1 MQVPMQLAA
10 QAADWPQRDPVAG
23 RAARLLNGLYAG
35 IAAIAAAL
43 IAGEIVLLLAS
54 VFWRYALHRPLVW
67 SDEVATV
74 VLIWVGVLGATLAG
88 HGGQHIRMSALVSAL
103 PRHRDKFDSV
113 ASVATLVTLGALLPV
128 AIEYCFSEWGLSS
141 PALGIPNVVRHA
153 ALPVGLALMLVSE
166 LERVIRRGAWWHV
179 AAAAVGV
186 AVVTVGL
193 YLFSEQVEALGH
205 WSLLLFFVVL
215 GVLLVTGIPIAFAFA
230 AASALYVLCA
240 DGTPMSIVTMRFEEG
255 MAHLILLAIPLFV
268 ALGLLL
274 QVTGL
279 AQAMIG
285 FLASLLGRVRGGLNY
300 VLIVA
305 MYVVSGISGSKA
317 ADIAA
322 IAPALFPD
330 MKRRGYDEGDMAALL
345 SASAAMSE
353 TIPPSLVL
361 ITIGSVMGISIAAL
375 FKGGLAPALV
385 IAIALWLYVALRARK
400 LPAPSAQ
407 QTPPREVGRLFVVA
421 LPAFGLPFVIRGA
434 IVNGVA
440 TATEVATIGIVYA
453 LLAGWL
459 IYRCLDPKKLYPLL
473 VETATTSGA
482 ILLIMGTATAMAWV
496 ISQSG
501 VSNEL
506 AALVKTLPGGR
517 SMFLLVSICVF
528 ILVGSLLE
536 GIPAIVLFAPLL
548 FPASRALGIDDV
560 HYSMVVILAM
570 GIGLFAPPIGV
581 GFYLACGMG
590 KVEPGLAS
598 RHIWRYLAV
607 VLAGLLVVAFVPQL
621 TLLKV

>member
-1 MQVPMQLAA
+1 M
-10 QAADWPQRDPVAG
+10 
-23 RAARLLNGLYAG
+23 NCLYAG
-35 IAAIAAAL
+35 IAAIAASL
-43 IAGEIVLLLAS
+43 IAVEIVLLLAS

-67 SDEVATV
+67 SDEVASV

-103 PRHRDKFDSV
+103 PRHGDKFAAV
-113 ASVATLVTLGALLPV
+113 ASVATLVTLGTLIPV
-128 AIEYCFSEWGLSS
+128 AVEYCFAEWGQSS

-153 ALPVGLALMLVSE
+153 ALPVGLSLMLVSE
-166 LERVIRRGAWWHV
+166 LELVIRRRAWSHIAV
-179 AAAAVGV
+179 AAVGV
-186 AVVTVGL
+186 GILVAGF
-193 YLFSEQVEALGH
+193 YGFSEQIEALGH

-215 GVLLVTGIPIAFAFA
+215 GALLVTGIPIAFAFA

-255 MAHLILLAIPLFV
+255 MSHLILLAIPLFV

-361 ITIGSVMGISIAAL
+361 ITIGSVMGISISTL
-375 FKGGLAPALV
+375 FKGGLMPALV
-385 IAIALWLYVALRARK
+385 IAVALWLYVALRARK
-400 LPAPSAQ
+400 LPKPSARKV
-407 QTPPREVGRLFVVA
+407 PAREVGHLFVVA

-440 TATEVATIGIVYA
+440 TATEVATLGIVYA

-459 IYRCLDPKKLYPLL
+459 IYRCLDLRKLYPLL

-506 AALVKTLPGGR
+506 AGLVKTLPGGR
-517 SMFLLVSICVF
+517 AMFLLVSICIF

-548 FPASRALGIDDV
+548 YPASRALGIDDV
-560 HYSMVVILAM
+560 HYAMVVILAM

-590 KVEPGLAS
+590 KVETALAS

-621 TLLKV
+621 TLLKY

>member
-1 MQVPMQLAA
+1 
-10 QAADWPQRDPVAG
+10 
-23 RAARLLNGLYAG
+23 
-35 IAAIAAAL
+35 
-43 IAGEIVLLLAS
+43 
-54 VFWRYALHRPLVW
+54 
-67 SDEVATV
+67 
-74 VLIWVGVLGATLAG
+74 
-88 HGGQHIRMSALVSAL
+88 
-103 PRHRDKFDSV
+103 
-113 ASVATLVTLGALLPV
+113 
-128 AIEYCFSEWGLSS
+128 
-141 PALGIPNVVRHA
+141 
-153 ALPVGLALMLVSE
+153 
-166 LERVIRRGAWWHV
+166 
-179 AAAAVGV
+179 
-186 AVVTVGL
+186 
-193 YLFSEQVEALGH
+193 
-205 WSLLLFFVVL
+205 
-215 GVLLVTGIPIAFAFA
+215 
-230 AASALYVLCA
+230 
-240 DGTPMSIVTMRFEEG
+240 
-255 MAHLILLAIPLFV
+255 V

-400 LPAPSAQ
+400 LPPSSAQ